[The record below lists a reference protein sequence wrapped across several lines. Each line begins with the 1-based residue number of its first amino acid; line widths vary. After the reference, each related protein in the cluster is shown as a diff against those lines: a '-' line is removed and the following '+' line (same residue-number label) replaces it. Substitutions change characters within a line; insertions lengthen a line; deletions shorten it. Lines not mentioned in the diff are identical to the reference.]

1 MNNFIIHTVINRVN
15 KYVEKVVNSIS
26 KQRKKKQNKTH

>member
-15 KYVEKVVNSIS
+15 KYVGKVVNSIS